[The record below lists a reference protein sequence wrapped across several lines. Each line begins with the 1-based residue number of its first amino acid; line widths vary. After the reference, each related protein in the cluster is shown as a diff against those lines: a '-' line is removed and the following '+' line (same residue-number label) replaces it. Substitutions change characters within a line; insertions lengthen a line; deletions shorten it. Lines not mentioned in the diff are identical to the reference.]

1 MTGSVIYLRK
11 DKSVI
16 FNGLDK
22 EQLKFLAHIVAIY
35 TPQQSLDAL
44 GLGHRQINSDILGI
58 VPLFEI
64 QRALMTVYLRHKSLG
79 DVLSDDGLSILESLP
94 EGFKV
99 LIKQKEYQ
107 P

>member
-22 EQLKFLAHIVAIY
+22 EQLKFLAHVIAIY
-35 TPQQSLDAL
+35 TPQLSLNML
-44 GLGHRQINSDILGI
+44 GLGHRRITTDILGI
-58 VPLFEI
+58 IPLFEI
-64 QRALMTVYLRHKSLG
+64 QRAVMTVWLRHKSFG
-79 DVLSDDGLSILESLP
+79 DVLSDDSLSILESLP

-99 LIKQKEYQ
+99 LIQ
-107 P
+107 